1 MSKKTLKMTKGN
13 ATAGAG
19 IAMFALYLFTF
30 LADNTPGK
38 TQFLALAP
46 VLIDAMKW
54 IVIAYLGVNVIDN
67 GVKGAFYQPGLA
79 GGLNIST
86 EEK

>member
-1 MSKKTLKMTKGN
+1 MSKKNLKMTKGN
-13 ATAGAG
+13 ATAGAE
-19 IAMFALYLFTF
+19 IAMIALYLFTF
-30 LADNTPGK
+30 LTDSTPGK

-79 GGLNIST
+79 GGANTSM